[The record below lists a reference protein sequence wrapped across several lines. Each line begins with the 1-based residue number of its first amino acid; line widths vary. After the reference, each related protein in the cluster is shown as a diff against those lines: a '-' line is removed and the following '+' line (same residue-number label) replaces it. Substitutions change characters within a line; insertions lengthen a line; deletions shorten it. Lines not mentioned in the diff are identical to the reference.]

1 MTPMKI
7 SDENLYYG
15 SLYMRF
21 DEVRLQRQQVRC
33 ARPLLH
39 IRKMCV
45 CVVAVLFASIS
56 AFGLTAT
63 VDGIK
68 WTYTVSNGNASVGGG
83 TSSTPA
89 VSTSTSGAIAI
100 PSKLGGY
107 SVTSIGKYA
116 FYNCTSL
123 TSVTIP
129 DSVTII
135 ESAAFYG
142 CSGLT
147 SVTIP
152 ASVKSIDR
160 IAFYN
165 CSGLTSMTIPNSVT
179 SIGDSVFH
187 GCSGL
192 TQITLPFVGK
202 CRGNAGSAESLFGYI
217 FGTSEYTG
225 GTVTYQ
231 SYATYGSA
239 SGSYYIPSKLRVVTV
254 TDETIFGYGAFS
266 GCNQLTSVTIPNG
279 VTSIGEWAFKGCSK
293 LTSVTIPDSVM
304 SIGDCAFGAY
314 VYATRCSS
322 LTSVTIG
329 NGVKSIGKK
338 AFYQCTGLTS
348 VTIPDSVTSIGD
360 SAFCQCSSLKNI
372 TIGNGV
378 KSIGKNAF
386 SQCSGL
392 TNVTIGN
399 GVTSIGQNAFSG
411 CSDLLFDVQTIPG
424 VKLVDGWAV
433 GYLETLSDNLNL
445 AGVCGISDS
454 AFSNFNGLTSVTIPD
469 SVTSIGTSAF
479 YGCCG
484 ITSVKIGQYF
494 CSHWSLRT
502 IFESSYQSITNV
514 DICSGV
520 TTIGSSTFKDC
531 YGLKSMTI
539 PESVT
544 SIGQSAFSGCSSIT
558 SVTIPDGV
566 TSIEQLTFAGCS
578 GLTSVTIGNGVASIG
593 DSAFFGCIGLT
604 NVAISGNVTNIGSSA
619 FSGCSGLTSVTIAD
633 GVKSIGQ
640 SAFSGCIG
648 LTRVTIPG
656 SVTSIGREAFYGCNS
671 EMSIVVFVTALKG
684 VTENVFGD
692 CSATL
697 LVSDNSQQIPSVI
710 ASNVRKVVFLDGVTE
725 IGDDYFVGCTS
736 LETIDI
742 AESVVRIGVNFFDMC
757 SSLDTVVTNGCKMYQ
772 GWCLGFADAS
782 ESSISS
788 LTIPEGTRGIA
799 SGAFVGHYEIDEVVF
814 PSTLKFIGAMAFKG
828 CTGIA
833 DVLLPGNVVAVDR
846 DAFHSCTYVQ
856 TLSLPNTLLD
866 IGNGAFANCTMLI
879 SLTCPEGVETIGDA
893 AFSNCW
899 RMMSA
904 AIPSSVKNVGDSA
917 FADCRRLTGVT
928 VPAGLKTIAELFPA
942 AYDKIVSAEVVVGSS
957 GGGDGTPRM
966 VPGMFMG
973 CVALTDLALPEGLKD
988 VSENAFVG
996 CTSIPSFNLPN
1007 TVTNIGARAF
1017 KNLSQLTSF
1026 SFPSALESIGDEA
1039 FLGCTR
1045 ISALSLPDGL
1055 ENIGANAF
1063 NGCSTLTSIVM
1074 PEGLKKIGDYAFRN
1088 DNLLTQVNIPASV
1101 TSIGTAPFEGCG
1113 NIWSVSLPCNVK
1125 KMSEIFPSAYQRIT
1139 SVTVVGV
1146 SSENTTPRMVPQM
1159 FMGCAALEDLTL
1171 PEWLSE
1177 VSEDAFAGCVSIPD
1191 VNLPNAVTN
1200 IGARAFK
1207 NLSQLTE
1214 FEFPTSLVTIGN
1226 EAFSGCSGISEL
1238 SPPEGIRIIGTSAF
1252 RGCSSLA
1259 TIVLPKGL
1267 DSIGDSAF
1275 RDCTALTVLLLPN
1288 GVRYIGDYAFQDDG
1302 LLRRV
1307 EIPASV
1313 ISMGE
1318 SPFAGCMN
1326 VTTVA
1331 LPGDVK
1337 TIASIFPNA
1346 YRGITTVMVVRGGL
1360 MDDLFKDCSS
1370 LTQVEMPSDVTAI
1383 GARAFKGCTALA
1395 AVGIPA
1401 RVTSVGAE
1409 VFSGCSS
1416 LSSVSLPKGLSMLP
1430 NGMFTGCSS
1439 LLEVIVPENVE
1450 SVGNA
1455 AFSGCTSLRSIKFVG
1470 NAPTCS
1476 SEAYGNTPSEL
1487 ITYVVNGSRGWD
1499 GIVTSKTL
1507 PEFWP
1512 AGTTHEIYF
1521 WEPNRFMVTFDPNDG
1536 EAAATNVEQVTGTT
1550 YNLPLDAVHLGAT
1563 FDGWWT
1569 MIEGGARVTP
1579 VTQVVQTRPHTFYA
1593 HWISNKYNVRF
1604 DANGGIGDMDV
1615 QEFTVATSAR
1625 LSPCRFYRLEYAF
1638 VGWAIEPNGEVVYG
1652 DMEEVLNLSYDNNA
1666 EVTLFAVWEARPW
1679 TLGDYVDATNLIFS
1693 NDLAAAWV
1701 PDETVFKFGSV
1712 SLKSG
1717 AVAAATNGGR
1727 TSTTISTKVIG
1738 EGSGSFWWKVSCEE
1752 MDEMYGEWYDYAVFA
1767 IDGVEVAKKA
1777 GEDGWSLVEYVV
1789 SGAGSHTL
1797 TWTFTRD
1804 DYDEDETVYENAMWL
1819 DGVVWTPTLLTVT
1832 FDAGGATD
1840 GDAPQAITNVAGYE
1854 LNVPGANTLV
1864 KNGYVFA
1871 GWTDGERIYLE
1882 GEKYVFTADVTLTA
1896 VWNLKIWTLG
1906 EAVGGDLASSSL
1918 LWTTGGD
1925 SAWGVDKTT
1934 GFADGISVKSG
1945 AVTNGQSAWVEVEL
1959 SGAGTLSFYWNVM
1972 GGIYRGNPFA
1982 YAKVE
1987 LDGVEVKQ
1995 EYNTDGWKEQII
2007 EVVGGGSHKIRWTYL
2022 RTSARTAEG
2031 DCARLDGVTWTP
2043 VGDSTDQTTMTPE
2056 PVPYSYFNMNYP
2068 ALLAEYGGNYEAAAN
2083 ATAANGFNKVWECY
2097 VTGISPTNEAAK
2109 FSAKI
2114 EMKDG
2119 APVVTWKPDL
2129 NTNGTVRIYKVYG
2142 SETLENGG
2150 DWQYPTNSLHKFFKV
2165 TVEMP

>member
-1 MTPMKI
+1 MPPTHNNSLP
-7 SDENLYYG
+7 EQYG
-15 SLYMRF
+15 
-21 DEVRLQRQQVRC
+21 
-33 ARPLLH
+33 
-39 IRKMCV
+39 CV
-45 CVVAVLFASIS
+45 
-56 AFGLTAT
+56 G
-63 VDGIK
+63 
-68 WTYTVSNGNASVGGG
+68 
-83 TSSTPA
+83 
-89 VSTSTSGAIAI
+89 
-100 PSKLGGY
+100 
-107 SVTSIGKYA
+107 
-116 FYNCTSL
+116 L

-129 DSVTII
+129 D
-135 ESAAFYG
+135 
-142 CSGLT
+142 
-147 SVTIP
+147 
-152 ASVKSIDR
+152 
-160 IAFYN
+160 N
-165 CSGLTSMTIPNSVT
+165 VT
-179 SIGDSVFH
+179 SIGAYVFD
-187 GCSGL
+187 GCS
-192 TQITLPFVGK
+192 
-202 CRGNAGSAESLFGYI
+202 
-217 FGTSEYTG
+217 
-225 GTVTYQ
+225 
-231 SYATYGSA
+231 
-239 SGSYYIPSKLRVVTV
+239 
-254 TDETIFGYGAFS
+254 
-266 GCNQLTSVTIPNG
+266 
-279 VTSIGEWAFKGCSK
+279 
-293 LTSVTIPDSVM
+293 
-304 SIGDCAFGAY
+304 
-314 VYATRCSS
+314 
-322 LTSVTIG
+322 
-329 NGVKSIGKK
+329 
-338 AFYQCTGLTS
+338 GLTS
-348 VTIPDSVTSIGD
+348 VTIPDSVTSIGNG
-360 SAFCQCSSLKNI
+360 AFRGCSGLTSV
-372 TIGNGV
+372 TIPDKV
-378 KSIGKNAF
+378 TSIGASTFNN
-386 SQCSGL
+386 CRGL
-392 TNVTIGN
+392 TNVTIPNSVTNIGDSAFSGCVCIAN
-399 GVTSIGQNAFSG
+399 VTVPQYVCSSELRSVFPESHQSIANVIINEGVEDIGSTLFYGCSMLTSVTIPGTVTSIGDYLFSGFNSLTSVTIGSGLSSIGEDAFAGCSSLTNLSIPNSVTSFGEGVFYRCNSLTDMAIPDGVTSIGRSMFDG
-411 CSDLLFDVQTIPG
+411 CSRLR
-424 VKLVDGWAV
+424 
-433 GYLETLSDNLNL
+433 NL
-445 AGVCGISDS
+445 
-454 AFSNFNGLTSVTIPD
+454 TIPD
-469 SVTSIGTSAF
+469 SVTSIGGTAF
-479 YGCCG
+479 AGCN
-484 ITSVKIGQYF
+484 
-494 CSHWSLRT
+494 SLT
-502 IFESSYQSITNV
+502 
-514 DICSGV
+514 C
-520 TTIGSSTFKDC
+520 
-531 YGLKSMTI
+531 LHI
-539 PESVT
+539 PDSVT
-544 SIGQSAFSGCSSIT
+544 SIGDGAFYGCSSLAD
-558 SVTIPDGV
+558 VTIPDGV
-566 TSIEQLTFAGCS
+566 TSIGSSMFDGCS
-578 GLTSVTIGNGVASIG
+578 GLTNVTIPSSVTIIGNNAFYGCTNLTGVYISDLSAWLRISFNNNMSNPLYYAGKLYLNG
-593 DSAFFGCIGLT
+593 DL
-604 NVAISGNVTNIGSSA
+604 VTS
-619 FSGCSGLTSVTIAD
+619 L
-633 GVKSIGQ
+633 
-640 SAFSGCIG
+640 
-648 LTRVTIPG
+648 TIPED
-656 SVTSIGREAFYGCNS
+656 VTSIGEQAFYGCSSISDLTIPDSVLNIS
-671 EMSIVVFVTALKG
+671 ESAFEKCTGLSQVEVSLDALKG
-684 VTENVFGD
+684 MTKNIFGN
-692 CSATL
+692 SALTL
-697 LVSDNSQQIPSVI
+697 IVSDDSQKIPSAI
-710 ASNVRKVVFLDGVTE
+710 APNVRKVVFLDGVTK
-725 IGDDYFVGCTS
+725 IGDNYFSGCTS

-742 AESVVRIGVNFFDMC
+742 AESVVRIGENVFDMC

-799 SGAFVGHYEIDEVVF
+799 SGAFAEHYEIDEVVF

-833 DVLLPGNVVAVDR
+833 DVLLPGSVVAVDR

-942 AYDKIVSAEVVVGSS
+942 AYDKIVGAEVVVGTSE
-957 GGGDGTPRM
+957 GGNNIPRM
-966 VPGMFMG
+966 VSGMFMG
-973 CVALTDLALPEGLKD
+973 CVALEDLTLPDGLGD
-988 VSENAFVG
+988 VSQDAFVG
-996 CTSIPSFNLPN
+996 CTSISIFNLPG

-1026 SFPSALESIGDEA
+1026 SFPSALVSIGDEA

-1177 VSEDAFAGCVSIPD
+1177 VSEDAFAGCASMLEFI
-1191 VNLPNAVTN
+1191 LPNTVTN

-1214 FEFPTSLVTIGN
+1214 FEFPNALLTIGE

-1238 SPPEGIRIIGTSAF
+1238 CPPEGVITIGTSAF
-1252 RGCSSLA
+1252 SGCTSLT
-1259 TIVLPKGL
+1259 TIVLPRGL
-1267 DSIGDSAF
+1267 NSVGDSAFRGCTSLTSLSFLEGPVDIGANAF
-1275 RDCTALTVLLLPN
+1275 RDCTALAVLLLPN
-1288 GVRYIGDYAFQDDG
+1288 GVRHIGDYAFQDDR

-1313 ISMGE
+1313 TSMGV

-1346 YRGITTVMVVRGGL
+1346 YRGITTAMVVRGGL

-1476 SEAYGNTPSEL
+1476 SAAYGNTPSEL

-1579 VTQVVQTRPHTFYA
+1579 VTQVMQTRPHTFYA

-1625 LSPCRFYRLEYAF
+1625 LSPCGFYRLEYEF

-1693 NDLAAAWV
+1693 NDLVAAWV

-1871 GWTDGERIYLE
+1871 GWTDGDRIYIE
-1882 GEKYVFTADVTLTA
+1882 GETYVVTADVTLTA
-1896 VWNLKIWTLG
+1896 VWNLKVWTLG
-1906 EAVGGDLASSSL
+1906 EAVGGDLTSSAL

-1925 SAWGVDKTT
+1925 SVWGVDKTT
-1934 GFADGISVKSG
+1934 GFTDGISAKSG
-1945 AVTNGQSAWVEVEL
+1945 PITSGQSAWVEVEF
-1959 SGAGTLSFYWNVM
+1959 SGTGTLSFYWNVM

-1987 LDGVEVKQ
+1987 LDGNAIVQ
-1995 EYNTDGWKEQII
+1995 EYNTEGWKSQTV
-2007 EVVGGGSHKIRWTYL
+2007 EVDSAGTHKIRWTYL
-2022 RTSARTAEG
+2022 RTSSRTIEG
-2031 DCARLDGVTWTP
+2031 DCAWLDAVTW
-2043 VGDSTDQTTMTPE
+2043 VSRE
-2056 PVPYSYFNMNYP
+2056 AIP
-2068 ALLAEYGGNYEAAAN
+2068 AIAADAGSEAVVSALSGSADVNLTANISN
-2083 ATAANGFNKVWECY
+2083 ATQY
-2097 VTGISPTNEAAK
+2097 VGYRTWALSVTNDTTTAQMIKE
-2109 FSAKI
+2109 SARTWLSYALGADALIDKELTSADVKI
-2114 EMKDG
+2114 ESFTPATIDGKFEFTVSVKDVNIGGGSVAVETLKENLKKVLGVEGAATLTPGAFSSDNIDIIFG
-2119 APVVTWKPDL
+2119 APV
-2129 NTNGTVRIYKVYG
+2129 NGKAKISVSPPADAGDSFFMRVKV
-2142 SETLENGG
+2142 
-2150 DWQYPTNSLHKFFKV
+2150 K
-2165 TVEMP
+2165 

>member
-1 MTPMKI
+1 MKTGKALN
-7 SDENLYYG
+7 EKPHVGNPQVRL
-15 SLYMRF
+15 
-21 DEVRLQRQQVRC
+21 DEVGLQRQQLLC
-33 ARPLLH
+33 ARPLLQ

-68 WTYTVSNGNASVGGG
+68 WTYTVSNGKASLGGG
-83 TSSTPA
+83 TTSTPA
-89 VSTSTSGAIAI
+89 VSTSTSGAITI

-116 FYNCTSL
+116 FDGCTKL

-192 TQITLPFVGK
+192 TQITLPFVGA
-202 CRGNAGSAESLFGYI
+202 CRGNAGSAGSLFGYI

-266 GCNQLTSVTIPNG
+266 GCNKLTSVTIPNG

-293 LTSVTIPDSVM
+293 LTSVTIPGSVT

-314 VYATRCSS
+314 EYATRCSS

-360 SAFCQCSSLKNI
+360 SAFYQCSSLTSM

-378 KSIGKNAF
+378 RTIGKNAF
-386 SQCSGL
+386 SRCSGL
-392 TNVTIGN
+392 TNITIGN

-411 CSDLLFDVQTIPG
+411 CNDLLFDLLSIPG
-424 VKLVDGWAV
+424 LKLIDGWVV
-433 GYLETLSDNLNL
+433 GYLDSIVGDLNL
-445 AGVCGISDS
+445 EGVRGIADS
-454 AFSNFNGLTSVTIPD
+454 AFSGCNSLTSVTIPE
-469 SVTSIGTSAF
+469 SIAGIGNSAF
-479 YGCCG
+479 EGCG
-484 ITSVKIGQYF
+484 G
-494 CSHWSLRT
+494 
-502 IFESSYQSITNV
+502 ITNV
-514 DICSGV
+514 
-520 TTIGSSTFKDC
+520 TIR
-531 YGLKSMTI
+531 
-539 PESVT
+539 
-544 SIGQSAFSGCSSIT
+544 
-558 SVTIPDGV
+558 
-566 TSIEQLTFAGCS
+566 AGA
-578 GLTSVTIGNGVASIG
+578 VQKV
-593 DSAFFGCIGLT
+593 
-604 NVAISGNVTNIGSSA
+604 SGNA
-619 FSGCSGLTSVTIAD
+619 FGNCPLTVI
-633 GVKSIGQ
+633 
-640 SAFSGCIG
+640 
-648 LTRVTIPG
+648 
-656 SVTSIGREAFYGCNS
+656 
-671 EMSIVVFVTALKG
+671 
-684 VTENVFGD
+684 
-692 CSATL
+692 
-697 LVSDNSQQIPSVI
+697 VSDDTQKILSAI
-710 ASNVRKVVFLDGVTE
+710 ASNVRKVVFLDGVTK
-725 IGDDYFVGCTS
+725 IGDNYFAGCTS
-736 LETIDI
+736 LETIDV
-742 AESVVRIGVNFFDMC
+742 AESIVRIGVNVFDMC

-772 GWCLGFADAS
+772 GWCLGFEDAS

-799 SGAFVGHYEIDEVVF
+799 SGAFAGHYEIDEIEF
-814 PSTLKFIGAMAFKG
+814 PSTLKFIGALSFKD

-833 DVLLPGNVVAVDR
+833 DISLPENVIVVDR

-856 TLSLPNTLLD
+856 TLSLPNTLLN

-879 SLTCPEGVETIGDA
+879 SLKCPEGVETIGDA

-904 AIPSSVKNVGDSA
+904 AIPPSVKNVGDNA

-928 VPAGLKTIAELFPA
+928 VPVGLKTIAEFFPA
-942 AYDKIVSAEVVVGSS
+942 AYDKIVSAEVVVGTSV
-957 GGGDGTPRM
+957 GGDGTPRM

-996 CTSIPSFNLPN
+996 CTSISSFNLPN

-1017 KNLSQLTSF
+1017 KDLSQLTSF
-1026 SFPSALESIGDEA
+1026 SFPSALKSIGDEA
-1039 FLGCTR
+1039 FFGCTH

-1088 DNLLTQVNIPASV
+1088 DNLLTQVNIPAGV
-1101 TSIGTAPFEGCG
+1101 TNIGTEPFSGCA
-1113 NIWSVSLPCNVK
+1113 NIWSVVLPCNVK
-1125 KMSEIFPSAYQRIT
+1125 KVSELFPSAYQRIT
-1139 SVTVVGV
+1139 RATVLGV
-1146 SSENTTPRMVPQM
+1146 FGNGEAVPKMVPGM
-1159 FMGCAALEDLTL
+1159 FMGCVALANLTL

-1177 VSEDAFAGCVSIPD
+1177 VSEDAFVGCTSISSF
-1191 VNLPNAVTN
+1191 NLPNTVTN

-1214 FEFPTSLVTIGN
+1214 FEFPHALMTIGN
-1226 EAFSGCSGISEL
+1226 EAFSGCSGIFEL
-1238 SPPEGIRIIGTSAF
+1238 YPPEGVITIGASAF
-1252 RGCSSLA
+1252 GGCTSLA
-1259 TIVLPKGL
+1259 TIVLPRGL
-1267 DSIGDSAF
+1267 NSVGDSAF
-1275 RDCTALTVLLLPN
+1275 RGCTSLTSLSFVEGPMNIGANAFRDCAALAVLSLPN
-1288 GVRYIGDYAFQDDG
+1288 GVRYIGDYAFQDDR

-1307 EIPASV
+1307 EIPASLT
-1313 ISMGE
+1313 SMGV

-1337 TIASIFPNA
+1337 TLAGIFPNA
-1346 YRGITTVMVVRGGL
+1346 YRGITTATVVRGGL

-1370 LTQVEMPSDVTAI
+1370 LTQVEMPSDLTVI
-1383 GARAFKGCTALA
+1383 GARAFKGCAALA

-1401 RVTSVGAE
+1401 RVTSVGTE

-1416 LSSVSLPKGLSMLP
+1416 LSSVSLPKGLTMLP
-1430 NGMFTGCSS
+1430 GGMFASCSS
-1439 LLEVIVPENVE
+1439 LVEVIVPENVT
-1450 SVGNA
+1450 SVGDS
-1455 AFSGCTSLRSIKFVG
+1455 AFSGCTSLRSIKFIG
-1470 NAPTCS
+1470 NAPACS
-1476 SEAYGNTPSEL
+1476 SNAYGNTPSEL

-1521 WEPNRFMVTFDPNDG
+1521 WEPNRFMVVFDPNDG
-1536 EAAATNVEQVTGTT
+1536 ETAATNVEQVTGTT
-1550 YNLPLDAVHLGAT
+1550 YNLPPDAVHLGAT

-1569 MIEGGARVTP
+1569 MVEGGARVMP

-1604 DANGGIGDMDV
+1604 DANGGIGDMGV
-1615 QEFTVATSAR
+1615 QEFTVANSAR
-1625 LSPCRFYRLEYAF
+1625 LSPCGFYRLEYAF
-1638 VGWAIEPNGEVVYG
+1638 VGWAIEPDGEVVYG

-1666 EVTLFAVWEARPW
+1666 EVTLFAVWDERPW
-1679 TLGDYVDATNLIFS
+1679 TLADYVDATNLIFS

-1701 PDETVFKFGSV
+1701 PDETVFKFGRV

-1717 AVAAATNGGR
+1717 AIAAATNGGR

-1738 EGSGSFWWKVSCEE
+1738 EGTGSFWWKVSCEE
-1752 MDEMYGEWYDYAVFA
+1752 MDEIYDEWYDYAVFS
-1767 IDGVEVAKKA
+1767 IDGVEIAKKA

-1789 SGAGSHTL
+1789 SGSGPHTL

-1804 DYDEDETVYENAMWL
+1804 DYDEDETTYENAMWL

-1832 FDAGGATD
+1832 FDAGGATE
-1840 GDAPQAITNVAGYE
+1840 GNVPQAITNVAGYE

-1871 GWTDGERIYLE
+1871 GWTDGDRIYLE
-1882 GEKYVFTADVTLTA
+1882 GETYVVTADVTLTA
-1896 VWNLKIWTLG
+1896 VWNLKVWTLG
-1906 EAVGGDLASSSL
+1906 EAVGGDLTSSAL

-1925 SAWGVDKTT
+1925 SVWGVDKTT
-1934 GFADGISVKSG
+1934 GFTDGISAKSG
-1945 AVTNGQSAWVEVEL
+1945 PITSEQSAWVEVEL
-1959 SGAGTLSFYWNVM
+1959 SGTGTLSFYWNVM

-1982 YAKVE
+1982 YVKVE
-1987 LDGVEVKQ
+1987 LDGNAIVQ
-1995 EYNTDGWKEQII
+1995 EYNTEGWKSQTV
-2007 EVVGGGSHKIRWTYL
+2007 EVASAGTHKIRWTYL
-2022 RTSARTAEG
+2022 RTSSRTIEG
-2031 DCARLDGVTWTP
+2031 DCAWLDAVTWVSREP
-2043 VGDSTDQTTMTPE
+2043 IPAIAADAGPE
-2056 PVPYSYFNMNYP
+2056 AVVS
-2068 ALLAEYGGNYEAAAN
+2068 ALSGSADVNLTANISN
-2083 ATAANGFNKVWECY
+2083 ATQYVGYRTWALSVTNDTTTAQMIKESARAWLSYALGADTLVDKELTSDDVRIESFAPTLTDGKFEFTVSVKDVNIGGGSVAVETLKENLKKVLGIEGAATLSPSGFSSDNIDITFDAPVDGK
-2097 VTGISPTNEAAK
+2097 AK
-2109 FSAKI
+2109 FTVTP
-2114 EMKDG
+2114 
-2119 APVVTWKPDL
+2119 PVDAGSSFFMRV
-2129 NTNGTVRIYKVYG
+2129 KV
-2142 SETLENGG
+2142 
-2150 DWQYPTNSLHKFFKV
+2150 K
-2165 TVEMP
+2165 

>member
-1 MTPMKI
+1 M
-7 SDENLYYG
+7 
-15 SLYMRF
+15 
-21 DEVRLQRQQVRC
+21 
-33 ARPLLH
+33 
-39 IRKMCV
+39 
-45 CVVAVLFASIS
+45 
-56 AFGLTAT
+56 
-63 VDGIK
+63 
-68 WTYTVSNGNASVGGG
+68 
-83 TSSTPA
+83 
-89 VSTSTSGAIAI
+89 
-100 PSKLGGY
+100 
-107 SVTSIGKYA
+107 TSIG
-116 FYNCTSL
+116 
-123 TSVTIP
+123 
-129 DSVTII
+129 
-135 ESAAFYG
+135 
-142 CSGLT
+142 
-147 SVTIP
+147 
-152 ASVKSIDR
+152 
-160 IAFYN
+160 
-165 CSGLTSMTIPNSVT
+165 
-179 SIGDSVFH
+179 
-187 GCSGL
+187 
-192 TQITLPFVGK
+192 
-202 CRGNAGSAESLFGYI
+202 
-217 FGTSEYTG
+217 
-225 GTVTYQ
+225 
-231 SYATYGSA
+231 
-239 SGSYYIPSKLRVVTV
+239 
-254 TDETIFGYGAFS
+254 
-266 GCNQLTSVTIPNG
+266 
-279 VTSIGEWAFKGCSK
+279 
-293 LTSVTIPDSVM
+293 
-304 SIGDCAFGAY
+304 AY
-314 VYATRCSS
+314 
-322 LTSVTIG
+322 
-329 NGVKSIGKK
+329 
-338 AFYQCTGLTS
+338 
-348 VTIPDSVTSIGD
+348 
-360 SAFCQCSSLKNI
+360 
-372 TIGNGV
+372 
-378 KSIGKNAF
+378 
-386 SQCSGL
+386 
-392 TNVTIGN
+392 
-399 GVTSIGQNAFSG
+399 
-411 CSDLLFDVQTIPG
+411 
-424 VKLVDGWAV
+424 
-433 GYLETLSDNLNL
+433 
-445 AGVCGISDS
+445 
-454 AFSNFNGLTSVTIPD
+454 
-469 SVTSIGTSAF
+469 
-479 YGCCG
+479 
-484 ITSVKIGQYF
+484 
-494 CSHWSLRT
+494 
-502 IFESSYQSITNV
+502 
-514 DICSGV
+514 
-520 TTIGSSTFKDC
+520 
-531 YGLKSMTI
+531 
-539 PESVT
+539 
-544 SIGQSAFSGCSSIT
+544 
-558 SVTIPDGV
+558 
-566 TSIEQLTFAGCS
+566 
-578 GLTSVTIGNGVASIG
+578 
-593 DSAFFGCIGLT
+593 
-604 NVAISGNVTNIGSSA
+604 A
-619 FSGCSGLTSVTIAD
+619 FSGCSGLTSVTIGD
-633 GVKSIGQ
+633 GVTSIGEY
-640 SAFSGCIG
+640 AFRYCSGI
-648 LTRVTIPG
+648 TSVTIPQYVCSLQLSSVFPASYYSKITNVVIKG
-656 SVTSIGREAFYGCNS
+656 SVTSIGYQTFYNCRELTDITIPDSVTSIGDRAFMYCSGLDSVAIPNSVTNIGEYAFDSCSKLTSVAIPQNVASIGDRAFSGCSGLTCVTIADGVKEIGGSAFSDCSGLPRISIPGSVNTIGGCAFYGCNS
-671 EMSIVVFVTALKG
+671 LVSAVISNGVTRIGYSAFENCTGLKSITMPDSMMNVENNAFKNCAKLTGVYISDLAAWCRISFYNDFSNPLYYAGNLYLNGDLVTSLRIPESVTSIGDRVFSGCSSITDLTIPSSVQNIAESAFASCTGLSQVEVPLDALKG
-684 VTENVFGD
+684 MTKNIFGN
-692 CSATL
+692 CALTL
-697 LVSDNSQQIPSVI
+697 IVSDDSQKILSAI
-710 ASNVRKVVFLDGVTE
+710 APNVRKVVFLDGVTK
-725 IGDDYFVGCTS
+725 IGDNYFSGCTS

-742 AESVVRIGVNFFDMC
+742 AESVVRIGENVFDMC

-799 SGAFVGHYEIDEVVF
+799 SGAFAEHYEIDEVVF

-833 DVLLPGNVVAVDR
+833 DVLLPGSVVAVDR
-846 DAFHSCTYVQ
+846 DAFNSCTYVQ
-856 TLSLPNTLLD
+856 TLSLPNTLSD

-942 AYDKIVSAEVVVGSS
+942 AYDKIVSAEVVVGTSE
-957 GGGDGTPRM
+957 GGNNIPRM
-966 VPGMFMG
+966 VSGMFMG
-973 CVALTDLALPEGLKD
+973 CVALEDLTLPDGLGD
-988 VSENAFVG
+988 VSQDAFVG
-996 CTSIPSFNLPN
+996 CTSISIFNLPG

-1026 SFPSALESIGDEA
+1026 SFPSALVSIGDEA

-1113 NIWSVSLPCNVK
+1113 NIWSVSLPCNVE

-1288 GVRYIGDYAFQDDG
+1288 GVRYIGDYAFQDDW
-1302 LLRRV
+1302 LLSRV

-1604 DANGGIGDMDV
+1604 DANGGVGDMDI

-1625 LSPCRFYRLEYAF
+1625 LSPCRFYRLEHAF
-1638 VGWAIEPNGEVVYG
+1638 VGWAIEPNGEVVYE
-1652 DMEEVLNLSYDNNA
+1652 DMEEVLNLSYEDKS
-1666 EVTLFAVWEARPW
+1666 EITLYAVWEARPW

-1896 VWNLKIWTLG
+1896 VWNLKIWTIG
-1906 EAVGGDLASSSL
+1906 EAVGGDLASSTL

-1945 AVTNGQSAWVEVEL
+1945 AVTSGQSAWVEVEL

-2043 VGDSTDQTTMTPE
+2043 VGDSTDLTTMTPE

>member
-1 MTPMKI
+1 MIPMKT
-7 SDENLYYG
+7 SDGNPHYG
-15 SLYMRF
+15 SLHMRF
-21 DEVRLQRQQVRC
+21 CEVEFQRQQSRG
-33 ARPLLH
+33 ARSLLH
-39 IRKMCV
+39 IRKWCV
-45 CVVAVLFASIS
+45 CVVVVLFASIS

-68 WTYTVSNGNASVGGG
+68 WTYTVSNGKASVGGG
-83 TSSTPA
+83 TTSTPA
-89 VSTSTSGAIAI
+89 VSTSTSGAITI

-192 TQITLPFVGK
+192 TQIALPFVGK

-279 VTSIGEWAFKGCSK
+279 VTSIGERAFQGCSK
-293 LTSVTIPDSVM
+293 LTSVTISDSVM
-304 SIGDCAFGAY
+304 SIGDYAFGAN
-314 VYATRCSS
+314 VYSTRCSS

-329 NGVKSIGKK
+329 NGVKSIGKR

-360 SAFCQCSSLKNI
+360 S
-372 TIGNGV
+372 
-378 KSIGKNAF
+378 AF

-411 CSDLLFDVQTIPG
+411 CNDLMFDLLSIPG
-424 VKLVDGWAV
+424 LKLVDGWVV
-433 GYLETLSDNLNL
+433 GYLDSIVGDLNL
-445 AGVCGISDS
+445 EGARGIADS
-454 AFSNFNGLTSVTIPD
+454 AFSGCNSLTSVTIPE
-469 SVTSIGTSAF
+469 SIAGIGNSAF
-479 YGCCG
+479 EGCG
-484 ITSVKIGQYF
+484 G
-494 CSHWSLRT
+494 
-502 IFESSYQSITNV
+502 ITNV
-514 DICSGV
+514 
-520 TTIGSSTFKDC
+520 TIR
-531 YGLKSMTI
+531 
-539 PESVT
+539 
-544 SIGQSAFSGCSSIT
+544 
-558 SVTIPDGV
+558 
-566 TSIEQLTFAGCS
+566 AGAVQK
-578 GLTSVTIGNGVASIG
+578 L
-593 DSAFFGCIGLT
+593 
-604 NVAISGNVTNIGSSA
+604 SGNA
-619 FSGCSGLTSVTIAD
+619 FGNCPLTVI
-633 GVKSIGQ
+633 
-640 SAFSGCIG
+640 
-648 LTRVTIPG
+648 
-656 SVTSIGREAFYGCNS
+656 
-671 EMSIVVFVTALKG
+671 
-684 VTENVFGD
+684 
-692 CSATL
+692 
-697 LVSDNSQQIPSVI
+697 VSDDTQKIPSAI
-710 ASNVRKVVFLDGVTE
+710 APNVRKVVFLDGVTK
-725 IGDDYFVGCTS
+725 IGDNYFSGCTS

-742 AESVVRIGVNFFDMC
+742 AESVVCIGENVFDMC
-757 SSLDTVVTNGCKMYQ
+757 SSLDTVLTNGCKMYQ

-799 SGAFVGHYEIDEVVF
+799 SGAFAEHYEIDEVVF
-814 PSTLKFIGAMAFKG
+814 PLTLKFIGAMAFKG

-942 AYDKIVSAEVVVGSS
+942 AYDKIVSAEVVVGTSE
-957 GGGDGTPRM
+957 GGNNIPRM
-966 VPGMFMG
+966 VSGMFMG
-973 CVALTDLALPEGLKD
+973 CVALEDLTLPDGLGD
-988 VSENAFVG
+988 VSQDAFVG
-996 CTSIPSFNLPN
+996 CTSISTFNLPG

-1026 SFPSALESIGDEA
+1026 SFPSALVSIGDEA

-1125 KMSEIFPSAYQRIT
+1125 KMSEIVPSAYERIT

-1177 VSEDAFAGCVSIPD
+1177 VSEDAFAGCASMLEFI
-1191 VNLPNAVTN
+1191 LPNTVTN

-1214 FEFPTSLVTIGN
+1214 FEFPNALLTIGE

-1238 SPPEGIRIIGTSAF
+1238 CPPEGIITIGTSAF
-1252 RGCSSLA
+1252 SGCTSLT
-1259 TIVLPKGL
+1259 TIVLPRGL

-1288 GVRYIGDYAFQDDG
+1288 GVRHIGDYAFQDDR

-1313 ISMGE
+1313 TSMGV

-1346 YRGITTVMVVRGGL
+1346 YRGITTAMVVRGGL

-1370 LTQVEMPSDVTAI
+1370 LNQVEMPSDVTAI

-1536 EAAATNVEQVTGTT
+1536 ESAATNVEQVTGTT

-1604 DANGGIGDMDV
+1604 DANGGVGDMDI

-1625 LSPCRFYRLEYAF
+1625 LSPCRFYRLEHAF

-1789 SGAGSHTL
+1789 SGTGAHTL

-1840 GDAPQAITNVAGYE
+1840 GDAPQAITNVASYE

-1896 VWNLKIWTLG
+1896 VWNLKVWTLG
-1906 EAVGGDLASSSL
+1906 EAVGGDLTSSAL

-1925 SAWGVDKTT
+1925 SVWGVDKTT
-1934 GFADGISVKSG
+1934 GFTDGISAKSG
-1945 AVTNGQSAWVEVEL
+1945 AVTSGQSAWVEVEL

-1972 GGIYRGNPFA
+1972 GGIYRGIPFA

-2097 VTGISPTNEAAK
+2097 VAGISPTNETAK
-2109 FSAKI
+2109 FAAKI

-2119 APVVTWKPDL
+2119 APVVTWEPNL